1 MLAIRTAATTPV
13 PPPPQDLAS
22 AYLGK
27 VAFPQVNPV
36 TTLAVDPFEAYA
48 CAFCAIP
55 RVSKVDLLHQFH
67 VQTQMLWGATAAA
80 RTYGNLLLFARCD
93 YASRPTFFID
103 SNARWHHLVK
113 DTLTFVSSKDE
124 TTDPTL
130 LTSMLDSI
138 FGKPTTDPLKG
149 YDEYNQRNWDGYDAE
164 PITPETLR
172 YARRLLKLMPDTFGP
187 PDIAP
192 SADGSIGLEWV
203 PDDGPLHKLFL
214 DIGPGE
220 VWRGYWKRRNGEF
233 GRLPGT
239 GLNSDTKQVLRNLFD
254 ELSI

>member
-67 VQTQMLWGATAAA
+67 VQTQMLWGA
-80 RTYGNLLLFARCD
+80 
-93 YASRPTFFID
+93 
-103 SNARWHHLVK
+103 VK